1 MNIFSVSFHF
11 YVSRN
16 QKQVTK
22 YTNTIWNISFI
33 LCKNKHS
40 VKQFK
45 INDIVRTFAVCTVQ
59 SHEKYNVIQEMKLVL
74 RPADF
79 LSQAKGSCSQ

>member
-1 MNIFSVSFHF
+1 
-11 YVSRN
+11 
-16 QKQVTK
+16 
-22 YTNTIWNISFI
+22 
-33 LCKNKHS
+33 